1 MSGLNKRHP
10 GFYPSDLQLC
20 QRVFNQVC
28 SERKLDPMSPEP
40 DVQRLAAT
48 VFSLFENGCSD
59 EAELLESFR
68 QFRQ

>member
-1 MSGLNKRHP
+1 MSSLGKRHS

-28 SERKLDPMSPEP
+28 SERKLDPRSPEP
-40 DVQRLAAT
+40 AVQRLAAT
-48 VFSLFENGCSD
+48 VFSLFEHGYSD